1 MRLTAHVC
9 MTLLGCGML
18 AAGAGGQAPN
28 ASKLRTR
35 QGPPVR
41 TIHLNVVVTSKSGVP
56 VGGLEEKDF
65 TLLDNKAVQPMTS
78 FKEHDGQ
85 KEPIEMIVLMDNV
98 NSGFEVVAQ
107 ERIGIEKFLRANGGK
122 LTHPTALAVLTDRGM
137 ETQGAYSH
145 DGNALADALDRYDSS
160 LRIVNRSAGVEGAAE
175 ELDDSLKALKT
186 LVTYEVGRPHRKLI
200 LWVSPGWP
208 LLSGPNINL
217 SYMQQEG
224 VFSDITWL
232 STELREAQIT
242 IDNVNPLGVD
252 EGPGRTFM
260 YMEYLKGITKP
271 GEDAMGNL
279 ALQVLAT
286 QTGGQVLSSSDIAAS
301 LTQCAAD
308 TGAYYEITFEPPPVE
323 HRDVYHRL
331 EVKVARP
338 GLTAHT
344 NSGYYAEP

>member
-1 MRLTAHVC
+1 MRLAAHVC
-9 MTLLGCGML
+9 LSLLGCGML
-18 AAGAGGQAPN
+18 AAGAAGQGN
-28 ASKLRTR
+28 ASKLQTR
-35 QGPPVR
+35 NGPPVR
-41 TIHLNVVVTSKSGVP
+41 TIHLNVVVTPKSGVP

-65 TLLDNKAVQPMTS
+65 TVLDNKAVQPITL

-107 ERIGIEKFLRANGGK
+107 ERAGIEKFLRANGGK

-137 ETQGAYSH
+137 ETQGAYSY
-145 DGNALADALDRYDSS
+145 DGNALANALDQYDAS
-160 LRIVNRSAGVEGAAE
+160 LRIINRSAGVEGAAE

-186 LVTYEVGRPHRKLI
+186 LVTYEAGRPHRKLI

-217 SYMQQEG
+217 SYPQQEG
-224 VFSDITWL
+224 VFNQITWL

-260 YMEYLKGITKP
+260 YMEYLNGVTKP

-279 ALQVLAT
+279 SLQVLAT
-286 QTGGQVLSSSDIAAS
+286 QTGGQVLSSTDIAAS

-344 NSGYYAEP
+344 STGYYAEP